1 MTSSEQ
7 NCRRKCSC
15 YGVDVQLE
23 IFQTILDSYE
33 QLGVNVGDTRRNS
46 QGLSIF
52 NAVQADF
59 ILEETIKELEEQRLF
74 GLQRDGS
81 HDKACQIWGDTMASK
96 H

>member
-1 MTSSEQ
+1 MSDL
-7 NCRRKCSC
+7 K
-15 YGVDVQLE
+15 
-23 IFQTILDSYE
+23 FQPILDSYE

-46 QGLSIF
+46 QGLAIF

-59 ILEETIKELEEQRLF
+59 IPDETIKELEDQRFF

-81 HDKACQIWGDTMASK
+81 HDKDCQIWGDTMASK

>member
-1 MTSSEQ
+1 MSDL
-7 NCRRKCSC
+7 K
-15 YGVDVQLE
+15 
-23 IFQTILDSYE
+23 FQPILDSYE

-46 QGLSIF
+46 QGLAIF

-59 ILEETIKELEEQRLF
+59 ILDETIKGVDQQVF
-74 GLQRDGS
+74 GLQSDGS